1 MAMRQPV
8 VTFLV
13 LAMIGGA
20 VAARQQPQQPSS
32 VPPLGIDW
40 TPDQIQKAVG
50 AVRAGRKLTPKSWPN
65 GARVAVNFGFDVD
78 NELLARNNPL
88 PAPLS
93 QGEYGAVEALPRL
106 LRILDKHQIP
116 ASFYIPAVS
125 AMLHPEM
132 VPAIM
137 KSGRHEIGVHGWIHE
152 NLPALKDAALEER
165 LLTQSI
171 EYLTKVTGK
180 RPVGFRAPSWAFSR
194 HTLGLI
200 RKAGFL
206 YDSSLMAMDEPYEIV
221 ADGQPTGL
229 IELPIEWILDDFP
242 YFSGNASGSLP
253 APELVFQIYKQEFDV
268 AYEERTLVML
278 TTHPHVV
285 GHRSRAAQLDQLIT
299 YMKSKPGVWFA
310 TAEQIARAVQQPSR
324 TSSQ

>member
-1 MAMRQPV
+1 MTRRQTGILIV
-8 VTFLV
+8 V
-13 LAMIGGA
+13 LAISSGSI
-20 VAARQQPQQPSS
+20 AARQQPQQPAS
-32 VPPLGIDW
+32 VPPLGIDS
-40 TPDQIQKAVG
+40 TPEQIQKAVG

-65 GARVAVNFGFDVD
+65 GARVAVNIGFDVD
-78 NELLARNNPL
+78 NELLARTNPL

-152 NLPALKDAALEER
+152 NLPALTDAALEER

-171 EYLTKVTGK
+171 AYLTKVTGK
-180 RPVGFRAPSWAFSR
+180 RPVGFRAPSWAFSP

-206 YDSSLMAMDEPYEIV
+206 YDSSLMAMDEPYELLSN
-221 ADGQPTGL
+221 GKPTGL
-229 IELPIEWILDDFP
+229 VELPVEWILDDAP
-242 YFSGNASGSLP
+242 YFGRAGALP
-253 APELVFQIYKQEFDV
+253 SPEAIFKVFRDEFDG
-268 AYEERTLVML
+268 AYADGTLMML
-278 TTHPHVV
+278 T
-285 GHRSRAAQLDQLIT
+285 
-299 YMKSKPGVWFA
+299 M
-310 TAEQIARAVQQPSR
+310 
-324 TSSQ
+324 